1 MYEGPIGRL
10 ARVVDAPESAVE
22 EPEAHVEALL
32 RRVDELEREK
42 EALARF
48 AGVAAHEL
56 MEPLVM
62 AEAHATLLADGL
74 GEQLDDEARDDLER
88 LLRGASQ
95 MRLIVETLLHDA
107 RGAARPLH
115 RVPVDLDQIVAET
128 LDLLRHEIRVQQAT
142 VDVASLPVVA
152 GDPVLLAGVLRNLL
166 LNALR
171 YGPRKSGVVSVGAR
185 RGPGEWRIV
194 VRSDGTTVP
203 ANERRRIFDAFRRG
217 SREQRYAGTGLG
229 LAISRS
235 IVERH
240 GGRIGVLPAQPH
252 GNRFFF
258 TIPDVRPAVS
268 RRALGG
274 AGSSR
279 RPRDAN

>member
-10 ARVVDAPESAVE
+10 TRVVDAQESALE
-22 EPEAHVEALL
+22 EPEIHVEALL
-32 RRVDELEREK
+32 RRVEELEREK

-74 GEQLDDEARDDLER
+74 GEQLDAEARDDLER

-107 RGAARPLH
+107 RFASRPLK
-115 RVPVDLDQIVAET
+115 RVSVDLDQIVAET
-128 LDLLRHEIRVQQAT
+128 LDLLRHEIRIQRAT
-142 VDVASLPVVA
+142 VEVGPLPVVA
-152 GDPVLLAGVLRNLL
+152 GDPVLLAGVVRNLL

-171 YGPRKSGVVSVGAR
+171 YGPRRGGIVSVGAR
-185 RGPGEWRIV
+185 RSPGEWRIV
-194 VRSDGTTVP
+194 VRSEGTTVP
-203 ANERRRIFDAFRRG
+203 PKERRRIFDAFRRG
-217 SREQRYAGTGLG
+217 SRERRYYGTGLG

-240 GGRIGVLPAQPH
+240 GGRIGVLPAQPR

-258 TIPDVRPAVS
+258 TIPDARPAVS
-268 RRALGG
+268 RPALGV
-274 AGSSR
+274 AGSAR
-279 RPRDAN
+279 RPRGAS